1 MNCHKLT
8 GPAQLLAI
16 VVLTGA
22 VAVAQP
28 RAGGPPPGNIASL
41 KTALLPKPTNL
52 AQYVRNE
59 TALVALGK
67 ALFWDAQVGS
77 DGQTACA
84 TCHFHAGAD
93 HRLQN
98 QLASPAGVTTALT
111 GNRTM
116 KADDFPFRRLAN
128 PNNNNSAVIRDTRL
142 VAGSAG
148 VVHRTFFDVN
158 AGLHTDDG
166 ATVSSAAPTSLA
178 GLELRQVTNRNSPS
192 VINAVF
198 NVRNFWD
205 GRASRIFSGS
215 TPFGD
220 SDTGLTV
227 LVNSANGLQP
237 ERVRMD
243 NASLASQAVG
253 PALNAI
259 EMSYNGRKWPKLGR
273 KMLSLRPL
281 GRQKVATDDSVLG
294 EMANPEGNGLR
305 GEYGY
310 QQLIEQAFQPEYWGG
325 GQIVDAS
332 GSILKAAAAASNSN
346 EFRQIE
352 YNFALFFGL
361 AIQAYESTL
370 ISDQTRLDQ
379 FLEGNTQAL
388 TALEQQ
394 GLAEFGGGGS
404 QCTVCHAGP
413 ELTTASYTRAAAP
426 NVNPGDPNDLG
437 FFRIGVSPISED
449 LGLGGQDG
457 FNAPLLLPN
466 RPGAADGTF
475 KTPGLRNVELTG
487 PYFHNGGQATL
498 EQVMDFYSRQG
509 DFGGANLG
517 PGIGNIRLNAAER
530 TQVVAFL
537 MALTDD
543 RVKYERAPFDHPAL
557 CIPVGH
563 VETEPG
569 VPALDDS
576 SPVTSMSALDRWA
589 LIPASGKGGN
599 AVPLQTFD
607 ELLRGIGNDG
617 TRAHTL
623 TESCQP

>member
-1 MNCHKLT
+1 MMRHKLIR
-8 GPAQLLAI
+8 PAQLMAA
-16 VVLTGA
+16 LTLTA
-22 VAVAQP
+22 ATIAAQG
-28 RAGGPPPGNIASL
+28 RGGGPPVGNVASL
-41 KTALLPKPTNL
+41 RTAVVPKPTNL
-52 AQYVRNE
+52 AKYVRNE

-67 ALFWDAQVGS
+67 ALFWDSQLGS

-93 HRLQN
+93 HRIQN
-98 QLASPAGVTTALT
+98 QLANPPGASSNLS
-111 GNRTM
+111 GNRKLTP
-116 KADDFPFRRLAN
+116 ADFPFRQLAN
-128 PNNNNSAVIRDTRL
+128 PNNNASAVLRDNRM

-148 VVHRTFFDVN
+148 LVHRSFFDVLPG
-158 AGLHTDDG
+158 AHTEDG
-166 ATVSSAAPTSLA
+166 ATVSTAAPTSLA

-205 GRASRIFSGS
+205 GRASRIFSGT

-220 SDTGLTV
+220 SDTGLNV
-227 LVNSANGLQP
+227 LVNTAAGLQP

-243 NASLASQAVG
+243 NSSLASQAVG
-253 PALNAI
+253 PPLNAV
-259 EMSYNGRKWPKLGR
+259 EMSYNGRSWPKLGQ
-273 KMLSLRPL
+273 KILALAPL
-281 GRQKVATDDSVLG
+281 GRQRVAPDDSVLG
-294 EMANPEGNGLR
+294 DMANPDGNGLR
-305 GEYGY
+305 SEYSY
-310 QQLIEQAFQPEYWGG
+310 QQMIQEAFQPEYWGN
-325 GQIVDAS
+325 GQIVDGS
-332 GSILKAAAAASNSN
+332 GSILKAVAVSRSTS

-388 TALEQQ
+388 TPLEQQ
-394 GLAEFGGGGS
+394 GLAEFRGGGS
-404 QCTVCHAGP
+404 QCTRCHVGP
-413 ELTTASYTRAAAP
+413 ELTAASYTHAAAA
-426 NVNPGDPNDLG
+426 NINTRDPNDLG

-449 LGLGGQDG
+449 VGLGGLDG
-457 FNAPLLLPN
+457 FNLPLRNPN
-466 RPGAADGTF
+466 RAGAADGTF
-475 KTPGLRNVELTG
+475 KAPGLRNVELTG

-498 EQVMDFYSRQG
+498 EQVVDFYSRQG

-517 PGIGNIRLNAAER
+517 PGIGAIRLNANER
-530 TQVVAFL
+530 AQVVAFL
-537 MALTDD
+537 KALTDD
-543 RVKYERAPFDHPAL
+543 RVKFERAPFDHPSL

-563 VETEPG
+563 AESDTG
-569 VPALDDS
+569 VPVSDDS
-576 SPVTSMSALDRWA
+576 SAVTALSALDRWA

-617 TRAHTL
+617 SRAHTL

>member
-1 MNCHKLT
+1 MNCQTLIR
-8 GPAQLLAI
+8 PAAWLAV

-22 VAVAQP
+22 TAAAQG
-28 RAGGPPPGNIASL
+28 RGGGPAPGNVAPL
-41 KTALLPKPTNL
+41 RTALVPKPTNL
-52 AQYVRNE
+52 AKYVRNE
-59 TALVALGK
+59 AALVALGK
-67 ALFWDAQVGS
+67 ALFWDSQVGS

-93 HRLQN
+93 HRIQN
-98 QLASPAGVTTALT
+98 QLANPPGTVTALS
-111 GNRTM
+111 GNRTLTSG
-116 KADDFPFRRLAN
+116 DFPFRQLSN
-128 PNNNNSAVIRDTRL
+128 PNNNNSAVLRDNRV

-148 VVHRTFFDVN
+148 VVHRTFFDVVPG
-158 AGLHTDDG
+158 AHTDDG
-166 ATVSSAAPTSLA
+166 ATISSAAPTSLA
-178 GLELRQVTNRNSPS
+178 GLELRQATNRNSPS
-192 VINAVF
+192 VINAVL

-205 GRASRIFSGS
+205 GRASRIFSGN

-220 SDTGLTV
+220 SDTGLNV
-227 LVNSANGLQP
+227 LIASANGLQP

-253 PALNAI
+253 PALNAT
-259 EMSYNGRKWPKLGR
+259 EMSYNGRNWPKLGK
-273 KMLSLRPL
+273 KMLALTPL

-294 EMANPEGNGLR
+294 EMANPDGNGLR
-305 GEYGY
+305 GEYSY
-310 QQLIEQAFQPEYWGG
+310 QQLIQDAFQPEYWGG

-394 GLAEFGGGGS
+394 GLAEFRGGGS
-404 QCTVCHAGP
+404 QCTRCHVGP
-413 ELTTASYTRAAAP
+413 ELTAASFTRAAAN

-437 FFRIGVSPISED
+437 FFRIGVSPITED
-449 LGLGGQDG
+449 VGLGGTDG
-457 FNAPLLLPN
+457 FNIPLLNPN

-498 EQVMDFYSRQG
+498 EQVVDFYSRQG

-517 PGIGNIRLNAAER
+517 PGIGAIRLNAAER

-537 MALTDD
+537 KALTDD
-543 RVKYERAPFDHPAL
+543 RVKFERAPFDHPAL

-563 VETEPG
+563 AETAPG
-569 VPALDDS
+569 VPATDDS
-576 SPVTSMSALDRWA
+576 SAVTALSALDRWA
-589 LIPASGKGGN
+589 AIPASGKGGN
-599 AVPLQTFD
+599 PVPLQTFD

-617 TRAHTL
+617 SRTHTL